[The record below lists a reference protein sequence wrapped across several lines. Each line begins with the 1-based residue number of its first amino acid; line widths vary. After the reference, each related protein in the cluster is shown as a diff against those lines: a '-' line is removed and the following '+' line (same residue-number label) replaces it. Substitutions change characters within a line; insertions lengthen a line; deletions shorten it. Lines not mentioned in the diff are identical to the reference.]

1 MNEIKILQGSTNLV
15 YEGIT
20 NLAEL
25 KEFAEEKA
33 SKYKNIVVTDENIK
47 ECETQIKEITPYR
60 TDIKKFRAT
69 VNKNLKSKLDEQLK
83 QIDDITS
90 IFTEVIEPVTSK
102 IEEYKELKRIEKL
115 EKKKEIFRE
124 RLNEINKDLESVNK
138 NLFHTQVELLE
149 FKEEWVNKKD
159 KDIEIIIESEVIN
172 RNNLIKSFT
181 ERVENVK
188 TYCEL
193 LKNQY
198 DLKTSISWE
207 FLRDII
213 YSDNYKEELERMAQ
227 MQVEKEVEIIEV
239 HEEIKEVEKEFE
251 EIKKVEKVQEIL
263 KNENIKEFKVKIQ
276 TVIKAE
282 SEEILKNK
290 INEFLLKEFGTDK
303 IKIDIL

>member
-33 SKYKNIVVTDENIK
+33 SKYKNIVVTDENVK
-47 ECETQIKEITPYR
+47 ECETQIKEIIPYR

-69 VNKNLKSKLDEQLK
+69 VNKNLKAKLDEQLK

-124 RLNEINKDLESVNK
+124 RLEEINKDLESVNK

-239 HEEIKEVEKEFE
+239 YEEIKEVE
-251 EIKKVEKVQEIL
+251 EIKKVEKVQERVV
-263 KNENIKEFKVKIQ
+263 NENIKEFKVKIQ

-290 INEFLLKEFGTDK
+290 INDFLLKEFGTDK

>member
-33 SKYKNIVVTDENIK
+33 SKYKNIVVTDENVK
-47 ECETQIKEITPYR
+47 ECETQIKEIIPYR
-60 TDIKKFRAT
+60 TDIKKFRAI
-69 VNKNLKSKLDEQLK
+69 VNKNLKAKLDEQLK

-124 RLNEINKDLESVNK
+124 RLEEINKDLESVNK

-239 HEEIKEVEKEFE
+239 YEEIKEVE
-251 EIKKVEKVQEIL
+251 EIKKVEKVQERVV
-263 KNENIKEFKVKIQ
+263 NENIKEFKVKIQ